1 MADVNKGLED
11 SIQKAREA
19 QAKFEEQKKKVE
31 ELKAKAEAAAKRAKE
46 IQQRLKELQAVYKAG
61 GSVKG
66 GISAIVASQV
76 GNVRA
81 MLVVQVQKNVLAML
95 NKFSKECPDPKTLQ
109 RLIKTRNTLLKNV
122 TGLRQRVQKF
132 STIART
138 LQTTAT
144 LTKVLIK
151 VITKLSQFKGESNFR
166 TWLYRITFNHFM
178 QMKKHW
184 LEDNITTFDDYG
196 KQLDYIADSELSTL
210 EKAELKDFIEDAKLG
225 CMNGMLLCLDR
236 EQRLVY
242 VLGEIFGIDHNL
254 GSQLLEISKDNF
266 RQKLSRARKDLYQF
280 MNNKCGLV
288 NSNNPCR
295 CHKKTLGF
303 IKAGW
308 VDKDKLKFNTEYIRK
323 ISQVAKKK
331 SEDLDSELETKYAM
345 LFKDQPF
352 QEKEHTEKLLFN
364 ILRDKNVKAIF
375 NLN

>member
-151 VITKLSQFKGESNFR
+151 VITSIPLPTAIIPPMSGGIGVPVSLLTKYSNSLVKLNKILDKIIDESGA
-166 TWLYRITFNHFM
+166 ITSVVGSIGPPL
-178 QMKKHW
+178 QTT
-184 LEDNITTFDDYG
+184 EDRLKSIDALIQQCVDGAST
-196 KQLDYIADSELSTL
+196 QADLAALLSTAQPIGDTGSNL
-210 EKAELKDFIEDAKLG
+210 DKASDSDPRFFYKG
-225 CMNGMLLCLDR
+225 YR
-236 EQRLVY
+236 
-242 VLGEIFGIDHNL
+242 
-254 GSQLLEISKDNF
+254 LEIIQDP
-266 RQKLSRARKDLYQF
+266 
-280 MNNKCGLV
+280 
-288 NSNNPCR
+288 NSPKIAPR
-295 CHKKTLGF
+295 RYA
-303 IKAGW
+303 IA
-308 VDKDKLKFNTEYIRK
+308 KDKRGVIVLKGALSFSSSTD
-323 ISQVAKKK
+323 VL
-331 SEDLDSELETKYAM
+331 LDEIKFRIDNQL
-345 LFKDQPF
+345 P
-352 QEKEHTEKLLFN
+352 
-364 ILRDKNVKAIF
+364 
-375 NLN
+375 

>member
-109 RLIKTRNTLLKNV
+109 KLIKTRNILLKNV
-122 TGLRQRVQKF
+122 TGLRKRVQKF
-132 STIART
+132 NTVART

-151 VITKLSQFKGESNFR
+151 VITSIPLPTAIIPPMSGGIGVPVSLLTKYSNSLVKLNKILDKVLDESGA
-166 TWLYRITFNHFM
+166 ITSVVGSIEPPL
-178 QMKKHW
+178 QTT
-184 LEDNITTFDDYG
+184 EDRLKSIDALIQQCIDGAST
-196 KQLDYIADSELSTL
+196 QADLAALLSTAQP
-210 EKAELKDFIEDAKLG
+210 KG
-225 CMNGMLLCLDR
+225 NTGSNLDGLSDTDPR
-236 EQRLVY
+236 FFYKGYR
-242 VLGEIFGIDHNL
+242 
-254 GSQLLEISKDNF
+254 LEIIQDP
-266 RQKLSRARKDLYQF
+266 
-280 MNNKCGLV
+280 
-288 NSNNPCR
+288 NSPKIAPR
-295 CHKKTLGF
+295 RYA
-303 IKAGW
+303 IA
-308 VDKDKLKFNTEYIRK
+308 KDKRGVTVLKGPPSFSSSTD
-323 ISQVAKKK
+323 VL
-331 SEDLDSELETKYAM
+331 LDEIKFRIDNQL
-345 LFKDQPF
+345 P
-352 QEKEHTEKLLFN
+352 
-364 ILRDKNVKAIF
+364 
-375 NLN
+375 

>member
-184 LEDNITTFDDYG
+184 LD
-196 KQLDYIADSELSTL
+196 LLLS
-210 EKAELKDFIEDAKLG
+210 
-225 CMNGMLLCLDR
+225 
-236 EQRLVY
+236 
-242 VLGEIFGIDHNL
+242 
-254 GSQLLEISKDNF
+254 S
-266 RQKLSRARKDLYQF
+266 
-280 MNNKCGLV
+280 
-288 NSNNPCR
+288 
-295 CHKKTLGF
+295 
-303 IKAGW
+303 
-308 VDKDKLKFNTEYIRK
+308 
-323 ISQVAKKK
+323 
-331 SEDLDSELETKYAM
+331 
-345 LFKDQPF
+345 
-352 QEKEHTEKLLFN
+352 
-364 ILRDKNVKAIF
+364 
-375 NLN
+375 